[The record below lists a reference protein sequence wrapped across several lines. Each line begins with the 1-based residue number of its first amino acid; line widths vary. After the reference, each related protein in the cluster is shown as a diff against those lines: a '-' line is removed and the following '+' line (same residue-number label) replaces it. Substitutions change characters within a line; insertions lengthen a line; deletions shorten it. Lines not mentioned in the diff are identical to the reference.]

1 VSQTHVKPRVQ
12 LARHWGAL
20 VAALRTTAGQRW
32 AAWSLTALAIVL
44 DVLIVGLHVLQRH
57 AGYHSEA
64 FDLGNMDQ
72 AVWNTLHGD
81 LLRFTNR
88 GIDWYGP
95 PTRLAVHVEPILI
108 LIAPLYLLHAGA
120 ETLLVLQTVALALG
134 AIPLLA
140 LALRRLPAAP
150 LVGVCFVLAYL
161 LAPEL
166 LGEALY
172 DFHPVALAT
181 PLLLAAF
188 WALDSRRYGWLL
200 LAGVLAAAC
209 KEDVALALVPLGA
222 YIALRRERPRLGWGL
237 ALGAAAWT
245 ALCFFVIIPHFNG
258 GASASGNAF
267 WYRYSQLGQSPR
279 SAVRNILLDPA
290 LLLGVLVTPEKLAY
304 LGRLALTGGAL
315 GIFAPWW
322 WLAGAP
328 ELAINLLSTQ
338 ETQVS
343 GFYQY
348 NAMLLPVLLAAGIHG
363 VAALVAARQ
372 PAGEARAEP
381 FSAGGWPAHRWL
393 ARLVGRV
400 AAWWRGRLARLPL
413 RRAAIYPMVAAWLLL
428 TTAINLVLIQPKL
441 HGFWHAGDG
450 PAPNQARIAAL
461 LARIPP
467 RAVVA
472 ATDTLNPHLS
482 DRETIYLLPD
492 PQAYLAEYVA
502 VDLPDVP
509 PLLLPPE
516 REMVQRM
523 VASGHY
529 ETVGQVGAVFVL
541 RRVGAPL
548 PAS

>member
-1 VSQTHVKPRVQ
+1 MVRATRT
-12 LARHWGAL
+12 AL
-20 VAALRTTAGQRW
+20 HTTVGQRR
-32 AAWSLTALAIVL
+32 AAWLLTALAIML
-44 DVLIVGLHVLQRH
+44 DMLIVGQHVLQRH
-57 AGYHSEA
+57 IGYHSDA

-72 AVWNTLHGD
+72 AVWNTLHGH

-95 PTRLAVHVEPILI
+95 PTRLAVHVEPILV
-108 LIAPLYLLHAGA
+108 LIAPLYLVHSGA

-140 LALRRLPAAP
+140 LALRRLPDAP

-161 LAPEL
+161 LAPEI

-172 DFHPVALAT
+172 DFHPVTLAT

-188 WALDSRRYGWLL
+188 WALDARRYGWLL

-209 KEDVALALVPLGA
+209 KEDVALALVLVGM

-237 ALGAAAWT
+237 ALGAVAWT
-245 ALCFFVIIPHFNG
+245 ALCFFIIIPHFNG

-267 WYRYSQLGQSPR
+267 WYRYTQLGNTPKA
-279 SAVRNILLDPA
+279 AVHNILSDPL
-290 LLLGVLVTPEKLAY
+290 LLLGVLFAPGKLAY
-304 LGRLALTGGAL
+304 LGRLALTGGTL
-315 GIFAPWW
+315 GAFAPWW

-338 ETQVS
+338 DAQFS

-348 NAMLLPVLLAAGIHG
+348 NAMLLPVLVVASIHG
-363 VAALVAARQ
+363 VAALRAARAPGAVVAAPLVVSGWRAQAWLVRQ
-372 PAGEARAEP
+372 SE
-381 FSAGGWPAHRWL
+381 
-393 ARLVGRV
+393 RV
-400 AAWWRGRLARLPL
+400 ARWWRGWLARLPL
-413 RRAAIYPMVAAWLLL
+413 RRALIYPLVIGWLLL
-428 TTAINLVLIQPKL
+428 TTAINLLLIQPKL
-441 HGFWHAGDG
+441 YGFWHAGDR

-461 LARIPP
+461 LARIPAG
-467 RAVVA
+467 AVVA
-472 ATDTLNPHLS
+472 ATDTLDPHLS

-492 PQAYLAEYVA
+492 PQAYQAEYVA

-509 PLLLPPE
+509 LALRPAE
-516 REMVQRM
+516 AEMIQRM

-529 ETVGQVGAVFVL
+529 LTLGEVGAVLVL